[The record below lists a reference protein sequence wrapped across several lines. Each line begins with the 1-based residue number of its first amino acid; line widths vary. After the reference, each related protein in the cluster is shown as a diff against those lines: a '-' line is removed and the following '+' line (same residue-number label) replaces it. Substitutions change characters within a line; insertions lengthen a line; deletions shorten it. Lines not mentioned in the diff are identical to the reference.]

1 MLVILN
7 LASNEF
13 RESQHFHEKN
23 EEYFNFVQA
32 IKKFSGFVKKIAIV
46 ENLRYVYF
54 LNHNKFI

>member
-23 EEYFNFVQA
+23 KEYFNFVQA
-32 IKKFSGFVKKIAIV
+32 IKTFSGFVKK
-46 ENLRYVYF
+46 L
-54 LNHNKFI
+54 LLWKT

>member
-23 EEYFNFVQA
+23 KEYFNFVQA
-32 IKKFSGFVKKIAIV
+32 KFSGFVKK
-46 ENLRYVYF
+46 L
-54 LNHNKFI
+54 LLWKT